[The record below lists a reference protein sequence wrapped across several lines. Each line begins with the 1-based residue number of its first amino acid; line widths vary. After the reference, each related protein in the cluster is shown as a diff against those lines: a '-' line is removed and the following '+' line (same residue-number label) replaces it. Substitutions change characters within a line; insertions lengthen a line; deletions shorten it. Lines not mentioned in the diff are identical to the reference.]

1 MTVLPTIGYR
11 GMIML
16 EVRNLRKKY
25 GDREVLSSLSFKAQ
39 KGEIVSLLGAN
50 GSGKTTTFKIML
62 GLLQADEGE
71 VTYKRRKL
79 DVRKIG
85 YLPEER
91 SMMYDVTVERQL
103 VFFGKLK
110 GMSEGNINSE
120 IGHWLDKTK
129 TVRYRDMLPMQ
140 LSKGNQQKIQLIISL
155 LHDPD
160 VVIMDEPWTGLD
172 QSNIALFQRV
182 LDEQRKAGKII
193 VLSSHQHQQVQDIC
207 DRYLYLKDGKIR
219 INVTRKQL
227 ENDRRRT
234 VRFVNDRDL
243 TITRDQAITKQR
255 NGNVT
260 ACIVQDEEKADAL
273 LKTVRSVSNVT
284 SYSVAPMTISDL
296 IEALR

>member
-1 MTVLPTIGYR
+1 
-11 GMIML
+11 ML

-71 VTYKRRKL
+71 VTYNRRKL
-79 DVRKIG
+79 DIRKMG

-103 VFFGKLK
+103 MFFGKLK
-110 GMSEGNINSE
+110 GMSEGNIRSE
-120 IGHWLDKTK
+120 IDHWLDKTK

>member
-1 MTVLPTIGYR
+1 
-11 GMIML
+11 ML

-62 GLLQADEGE
+62 GLLKADEGE
-71 VTYKRRKL
+71 VTYNRRKL
-79 DVRKIG
+79 DVRKMG

-103 VFFGKLK
+103 MFFGKLK
-110 GMSEGNINSE
+110 GMSEGNIRSE
-120 IGHWLDKTK
+120 IDHWLDKTK

-160 VVIMDEPWTGLD
+160 LVIMDEPWTGLD

-260 ACIVQDEEKADAL
+260 VCIVQDEEKADAL

-284 SYSVAPMTISDL
+284 SYSVAPMAISDL

>member
-1 MTVLPTIGYR
+1 
-11 GMIML
+11 ML

-62 GLLQADEGE
+62 GLLKADEGE
-71 VTYKRRKL
+71 VTYNRRKL
-79 DVRKIG
+79 DIRKMG

-103 VFFGKLK
+103 MFFGKLK
-110 GMSEGNINSE
+110 GMSEGNIRSE
-120 IGHWLDKTK
+120 IDHWLDKTK

>member
-1 MTVLPTIGYR
+1 
-11 GMIML
+11 ML

-62 GLLQADEGE
+62 GLLKADEGE
-71 VTYKRRKL
+71 VTYNRRKL
-79 DVRKIG
+79 DVRKMG

-103 VFFGKLK
+103 MFFGKLK
-110 GMSEGNINSE
+110 GMSEGNIRSE
-120 IGHWLDKTK
+120 IDHWLDKTK

-243 TITRDQAITKQR
+243 TITREQAITKQR

-284 SYSVAPMTISDL
+284 SYSVAPMAISDL

>member
-1 MTVLPTIGYR
+1 
-11 GMIML
+11 ML

-62 GLLQADEGE
+62 GLLKADEGE
-71 VTYKRRKL
+71 VTYNRRKL
-79 DVRKIG
+79 DVRKMG

-103 VFFGKLK
+103 MFFGKLK
-110 GMSEGNINSE
+110 GMSEGNIRSE
-120 IGHWLDKTK
+120 IDHWLDKTK

-160 VVIMDEPWTGLD
+160 VVIMDEPWTGLE

-243 TITRDQAITKQR
+243 TITREQAITKQR
-255 NGNVT
+255 SGNVT
-260 ACIVQDEEKADAL
+260 ACIVQDEEKADTL
-273 LKTVRSVSNVT
+273 LKTVRSNSNVI

>member
-1 MTVLPTIGYR
+1 
-11 GMIML
+11 ML

-62 GLLQADEGE
+62 GLIKADEGE
-71 VTYKRRKL
+71 VTYNRRKM
-79 DVRKIG
+79 DVRKMG

-103 VFFGKLK
+103 MFFGKLK
-110 GMSEGNINSE
+110 GMSEGNIRSE
-120 IGHWLDKTK
+120 IDHWLDKTK

-160 VVIMDEPWTGLD
+160 LVIMDEPWTGLD

-260 ACIVQDEEKADAL
+260 ACIVQDEEKADTL

-284 SYSVAPMTISDL
+284 SYSVAPMAISDL

>member
-1 MTVLPTIGYR
+1 
-11 GMIML
+11 ML

-62 GLLQADEGE
+62 GLIKADEGE
-71 VTYKRRKL
+71 VTYNRRKL
-79 DVRKIG
+79 DVRKMG

-103 VFFGKLK
+103 MFFGKLK
-110 GMSEGNINSE
+110 GMSEGNIRSE
-120 IGHWLDKTK
+120 IDHWLDKTK

-234 VRFVNDRDL
+234 VRFVNERDL

-260 ACIVQDEEKADAL
+260 ACIVQDEEKADTL
-273 LKTVRSVSNVT
+273 LKMVRSNSNVI

>member
-1 MTVLPTIGYR
+1 
-11 GMIML
+11 ML

-62 GLLQADEGE
+62 GLLKADEGK
-71 VTYKRRKL
+71 VTYNRRKL
-79 DVRKIG
+79 DIRKMG

-103 VFFGKLK
+103 MFFGKLK
-110 GMSEGNINSE
+110 GMSEGNIRSE
-120 IGHWLDKTK
+120 IDHWLDKTK

-260 ACIVQDEEKADAL
+260 ACIVQDEEKADTL
-273 LKTVRSVSNVT
+273 LKTVRSVSNVI